1 VAQASSDTGPS
12 PPLRV
17 RRAVATIGLTQTI
30 GYAGSFYLPAPLT
43 AAMAP
48 DVGVPPAFVF
58 LVFSGALLV
67 TAFAGPA
74 VGRLIDRHG
83 GRAPLAA
90 ASVLLAAGGAGL
102 GLAHDALQLTLAW
115 LVMGVGMCLGL
126 YDAAFAGLVGWYG
139 QDARRAITG
148 VTLMAGFASTV
159 GWPLT
164 AWLESE
170 FGWRGACFAWAG
182 ANLLVCLPL
191 HLSLPRGR
199 TVLGGGHRQADDE
212 EPGPDRPRLALA
224 LLAAAFALIAG
235 ISSAVS
241 AHLPALLTA
250 LGVGSAAALGA
261 AALLGP
267 AQVGARL
274 AEFALVRRIH
284 PLVSAR
290 VAIGL
295 LPISAAVLLLV
306 GPPAAAAFAI
316 LYGAGNGL
324 YTIVRGTLP
333 LALFGVQGFGA
344 RAGMI
349 NLPGRLLGAASPFLL
364 ALGLAA
370 SPRLALLGIG
380 AAGLAAFSILLM
392 LRRPRRG

>member
-1 VAQASSDTGPS
+1 MSKAALHSDPP

-30 GYAGSFYLPAPLT
+30 GYAGSFYLPAPL
-43 AAMAP
+43 AGVMAP
-48 DVGVPPAFVF
+48 AVGVTPAFVF
-58 LVFSGALLV
+58 LAFSAALLV

-74 VGRLIDRHG
+74 VGRLIDRRG
-83 GRAPLAA
+83 GRAPLVA
-90 ASVLLAAGGAGL
+90 ASVLLAAGAAGL
-102 GLAHDALQLTLAW
+102 GLAQDALQLTLAW
-115 LVMGVGMCLGL
+115 LIMGVGMCLGL

-164 AWLESE
+164 AWLEAA

-182 ANLLVCLPL
+182 ANLLICLPL

-199 TVLGGGHRQADDE
+199 AMPGVRGADAGDD
-212 EPGPDRPRLALA
+212 EPGPARPGLTLA

-241 AHLPALLTA
+241 AHLPAMLTA
-250 LGVGSAAALGA
+250 LGAGTAVALGA

-267 AQVGARL
+267 AQVAARL

-295 LPISAAVLLLV
+295 LPLSAAVLLLA
-306 GPPAAAAFAI
+306 GPSASAAFAI

-344 RAGMI
+344 RAGVI
-349 NLPGRLLGAASPFLL
+349 NLPGRLVGAVSPFLL
-364 ALGLAA
+364 SIGLAA
-370 SPRLALLGIG
+370 SPRLAVLGLG
-380 AAGLAAFSILLM
+380 ACGLAAFAILLM
-392 LRRPRRG
+392 LRRPCRG

>member
-1 VAQASSDTGPS
+1 M
-12 PPLRV
+12 
-17 RRAVATIGLTQTI
+17 ATIGVTQTI
-30 GYAGSFYLPAPLT
+30 GYAGSFYLPAPL
-43 AAMAP
+43 ADAMGPA
-48 DVGVPPAFVF
+48 VGVTPAFVF
-58 LVFSGALLV
+58 LVFSAALLV

-74 VGRLIDRHG
+74 VGRLIDRRG

-90 ASVLLAAGGAGL
+90 ASLLLAAGGAGL
-102 GLAHDALQLTLAW
+102 ALAQDAVQLSLAW
-115 LVMGVGMCLGL
+115 LVMGAGMSLGL

-164 AWLESE
+164 AWLETLV
-170 FGWRGACFAWAG
+170 GWRGACLAWAA
-182 ANLLVCLPL
+182 ANLLICLPL

-199 TVLGGGHRQADDE
+199 AVPGARHAAQADDG
-212 EPGPDRPRLALA
+212 PAPDRPVLTLVLLATALA
-224 LLAAAFALIAG
+224 LVAG

-241 AHLPALLTA
+241 AHLPAMLTA
-250 LGVGSAAALGA
+250 LGVGAAAALGA

-267 AQVGARL
+267 AQVAARL
-274 AEFALVRRIH
+274 AEFALVRKIH

-295 LPISAAVLLLV
+295 LPLSVAVILLA
-306 GPPAAAAFAI
+306 GPSAAAAFAI

-333 LALFGVQGFGA
+333 LALFGAQGFGA

-364 ALGLAA
+364 AMGLAA
-370 SPRLALLGIG
+370 SPQLAVLGIG
-380 AAGLAAFSILLM
+380 VCALAALAILLI
-392 LRRPRRG
+392 LRRPREPA

>member
-1 VAQASSDTGPS
+1 M
-12 PPLRV
+12 
-17 RRAVATIGLTQTI
+17 ATIGLTQTI
-30 GYAGSFYLPAPLT
+30 GYAGSFYLPAPL
-43 AAMAP
+43 ADEMGPAVGAP
-48 DVGVPPAFVF
+48 PSFVF

-74 VGRLIDRHG
+74 VGRLIDRRG
-83 GRAPLAA
+83 GRAPLAV
-90 ASVLLAAGGAGL
+90 ASVLLALGGAGL
-102 GLAHDALQLTLAW
+102 GLAQDGVQLALAW
-115 LVMGVGMCLGL
+115 LVMGTGMCLGL

-164 AWLESE
+164 AWMEGE
-170 FGWRGACFAWAG
+170 IGWRGACFAWAA

-191 HLSLPRGR
+191 HLSLPKGR
-199 TVLGGGHRQADDE
+199 NL
-212 EPGPDRPRLALA
+212 PGVTHAAGASDGPAPERPLRTLV
-224 LLAAAFALIAG
+224 LLASAFALIAG

-241 AHLPALLTA
+241 AHLPAMLAA
-250 LGVGSAAALGA
+250 LGVGAAASLGA

-267 AQVGARL
+267 AQVVARL

-295 LPISAAVLLLV
+295 LPLSAALLLV
-306 GPPAAAAFAI
+306 VGAPSAAAFAI

-333 LALFGVQGFGA
+333 LALFGAAGFGA
-344 RAGMI
+344 RAGVI
-349 NLPGRLLGAASPFLL
+349 NLPGRLLGAVSPFLL
-364 ALGLAA
+364 AMGLAV
-370 SPRLALLGIG
+370 SPRLAVLGLG
-380 AAGLAAFSILLM
+380 VCGLAAFAILLT
-392 LRRPRRG
+392 LRRPRG

>member
-1 VAQASSDTGPS
+1 M
-12 PPLRV
+12 
-17 RRAVATIGLTQTI
+17 ATIGLTQTI
-30 GYAGSFYLPAPLT
+30 GYAGSFYLPAPLADAMGPAVG
-43 AAMAP
+43 AA
-48 DVGVPPAFVF
+48 PAFVF

-74 VGRLIDRHG
+74 VGRLIDRRG

-90 ASVLLAAGGAGL
+90 ASVLLATGGAAL
-102 GLAHDALQLTLAW
+102 GLAQDPVQLALAW

-170 FGWRGACFAWAG
+170 VGWRGACFAWAA
-182 ANLLVCLPL
+182 ANLLICLPL
-191 HLSLPRGR
+191 HLSLPKGR
-199 TVLGGGHRQADDE
+199 AIPGARHSTLGGDA
-212 EPGPDRPRLALA
+212 PGPERPRLTLV
-224 LLAAAFALIAG
+224 LLATAFALIAG
-235 ISSAVS
+235 LSSAVS
-241 AHLPALLTA
+241 AHLPAMLTA
-250 LGVGSAAALGA
+250 LGVSAAAALGA

-267 AQVGARL
+267 AQVAARL

-295 LPISAAVLLLV
+295 LPLSVAVMLLA
-306 GPPAAAAFAI
+306 GPPAAAVFAI

-333 LALFGVQGFGA
+333 LALFGAEGFGA
-344 RAGMI
+344 RAGVI

-370 SPRLALLGIG
+370 SPRLATLGIG
-380 AAGLAAFSILLM
+380 VCALAAFAILLM
-392 LRRPRRG
+392 LRRPR